1 MEEKTD
7 MTPSHHPQGI
17 SFKATCLRATLY
29 ILFIG
34 ALMQGVFYEG
44 THLLSTRFSEA
55 GFTEYMQSTLLG
67 LCSLLL
73 VYIYNRLAHFRH
85 LALLMFAF
93 LFSSL
98 IREQDALLDAYLFDG
113 AWQVLVTLV
122 ILPSLYV
129 VIRNRAAFLSEF
141 SRFADSFAFGLFA
154 AGFLCTYVFSR
165 LYGRGSFWEALLAE
179 KYMYNFKSAAEEI
192 TELFGYTLLLFAVIE
207 LTLLAR
213 RYLQQR

>member
-1 MEEKTD
+1 
-7 MTPSHHPQGI
+7 MTTSHRPQQEI

-29 ILFIG
+29 ILFVA
-34 ALMQGVFYEG
+34 ALMQGVYYEG
-44 THLLSTRFSEA
+44 TQMAGVRFSET
-55 GFTEYMQSTLLG
+55 GLTEYLQTALLG

-73 VYIYNRLAHFRH
+73 IYVHCHLRQFRH

-98 IREQDALLDAYLFDG
+98 IREQDTFLDTYVFDG

-122 ILPSLYV
+122 ILPSLYI

-141 SRFADSFAFGLFA
+141 SRFGDSFAFGMFA

-165 LYGRGSFWEALLAE
+165 LYGRGSFWEAILAE
-179 KYMYNFKSAAEEI
+179 RYLYNFKSAAEEI

-207 LTLLAR
+207 LVLLAR
-213 RYLQQR
+213 RQLQQHK